1 MSRRAALRPYPP
13 PFQSTGPLS
22 TGSTKKDALRRC
34 STPKADG
41 TCELRLSAHIRL
53 FANDASDF
61 FHTATN
67 SDLFVD
73 QQIASIRGLAIAS
86 RSERAG

>member
-34 STPKADG
+34 STSKADG
-41 TCELRLSAHIRL
+41 TCDLRLSAHIRF
-53 FANDASDF
+53 FASGASDF
-61 FHTATN
+61 RTEH
-67 SDLFVD
+67 
-73 QQIASIRGLAIAS
+73 RLAAVTVPCLNHSGPLLVWIPPAP
-86 RSERAG
+86 RP

>member
-34 STPKADG
+34 STLQVDG
-41 TCELRLSAHIRL
+41 TCDLRLRAHIRL
-53 FANDASDF
+53 STSDASDF
-61 FHTATN
+61 LRREAN
-67 SDLFVD
+67 ADLSTD
-73 QQIASIRGLAIAS
+73 EQSQIFQIRN
-86 RSERAG
+86 RK